1 MTENICITTTSAE
14 KTLNCGRVLGKLIDR
29 PLFIA
34 LTGDLGSGK
43 TVLIQGLAQG
53 LGIPPEHPVT
63 SPTYTLVN
71 EYDGR
76 LPLFHVDLYR
86 LSGPDDTIDLG
97 LADIISGG
105 GVTAIEWSERL
116 DGGDFS
122 PDIAIDIAATGET
135 DRRISI
141 FFYGTGIENLVEG
154 MKHFLQQ

>member
-1 MTENICITTTSAE
+1 MTEKICITTTSAE
-14 KTLNCGRVLGKLIDR
+14 ETLDCGRALGKLIDR

-53 LGIPPEHPVT
+53 LGIPPETPVT

-71 EYDGR
+71 EYNGR
-76 LPLFHVDLYR
+76 LPLFHIDLYR
-86 LSGPDDTIDLG
+86 LTGPDDTIDLG
-97 LADIISGG
+97 LADIIAGG

-116 DGGDFS
+116 RGGDFS

-135 DRRISI
+135 DRIISI
-141 FFYGTGIENLVEG
+141 FFYGTGTENLVEG
-154 MKHFLQQ
+154 MKHFSQQ